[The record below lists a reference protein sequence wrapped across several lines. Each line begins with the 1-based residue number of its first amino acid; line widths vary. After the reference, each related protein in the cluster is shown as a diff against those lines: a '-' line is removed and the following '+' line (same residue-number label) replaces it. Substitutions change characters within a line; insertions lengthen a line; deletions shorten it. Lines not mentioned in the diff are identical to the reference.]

1 MEKLIEVFNLGGLPT
16 APLDSFLELQE
27 DFKKSDPDKLSKL
40 QMLIITRGFKY
51 AFKAWND
58 PEGKLWIIDAHQRR
72 KALLALRKS
81 GFVIPEIPYE
91 PIFASDKKEAV
102 EEIAA
107 YNSEFA
113 TKNPDTLLFKK
124 YNIDADT
131 LERFN
136 LGFEVKA
143 IDFTPKPLFAQEYDS
158 SDIEEDSVDF
168 TIPSEDENDKLFTI
182 PGDIWLLG
190 NNRLMCGDCRS
201 KSDVTALMN
210 GQYADLI
217 VTDPP
222 YNVAYQGATED
233 ELTIQNDS
241 MENDLFATFL
251 RQVFA
256 VMFSIL
262 KPGGSYYIFH
272 ADSEGE
278 NFRASL
284 RKAGFKL
291 AQCCVWVKNS
301 MVMGRQDYQ
310 WKHEPCL
317 YGWKPG
323 ASHYWNS
330 DRKQTTVWNFDKPQR
345 NAIHPTMKPIAL
357 MAYPICNSSVSG
369 QIVAD
374 FFSGSGSTLMA
385 CQQTDRICYA
395 MEIDPRYVTASIL
408 RYCAMFPAQPIRLIR
423 NGNLLTVEETASI
436 MKRNNLKK

>member
-51 AFKAWND
+51 AFKAWKD
-58 PEGKLWIIDAHQRR
+58 SDGKLWIIDAHQRR

-81 GFVIPEIPYE
+81 GFTIPEIPYE
-91 PIFASDKKEAV
+91 PIFAADKKEAV

-124 YNIDADT
+124 YNIDTDT
-131 LERFN
+131 LSRFN
-136 LGFEVKA
+136 LGYEVKTIDFGQAAAPLFGSEHESTDIHEDA
-143 IDFTPKPLFAQEYDS
+143 IDFTVPT
-158 SDIEEDSVDF
+158 EDDTNSIF
-168 TIPSEDENDKLFTI
+168 TQ

-190 NNRLMCGDCRS
+190 KNRLMCGDCRS
-201 KSDVTALMN
+201 KSDVTALMD
-210 GQYADLI
+210 GQHADLL

-222 YNVAYQGATED
+222 YNVAYQGGTEE

-251 RQVFA
+251 KQVFA

-284 RKAGFKL
+284 RKAGFKI

-310 WKHEPCL
+310 WQHEPCL

-323 ASHYWNS
+323 AAHYWNS

-357 MAYPICNSSVSG
+357 MAYPICNSSASS

-385 CQQTDRICYA
+385 CQQTDRICHA
-395 MEIDPRYVTASIL
+395 MEIDPRYVSGTVH
-408 RYCAMFPAQPIRLIR
+408 RYRSMFPEQPVRVIRS
-423 NGNLLTVEETASI
+423 GELLTSEETSKI
-436 MKRNNLKK
+436 IV

>member
-1 MEKLIEVFNLGGLPT
+1 MEKLIEVFNLGSLPT

-51 AFKAWND
+51 AFKAWKD
-58 PEGKLWIIDAHQRR
+58 PDGKLWIIDAHQRR

-81 GFVIPEIPYE
+81 GFTIPEIPYE
-91 PIFASDKKEAV
+91 PIFAADKKEAV

-124 YNIDADT
+124 YDIDGDT
-131 LERFN
+131 MERFN
-136 LGFEVKA
+136 LGYEVKA
-143 IDFTPKPLFAQEYDS
+143 VDYSIATPLFAQEHES
-158 SDIEEDSVDF
+158 ENVQEDVVDF
-168 TIPSEDENDKLFTI
+168 SIPSENEDSPGSVFAQS
-182 PGDIWLLG
+182 GDIWLLG
-190 NNRLMCGDCRS
+190 NTRLMCGDCRS
-201 KSDVTALMN
+201 KTDVSALMN
-210 GQYADLI
+210 GQYADLL

-233 ELTIQNDS
+233 ALTIQNDS

-251 RQVFA
+251 RQVFT

-262 KPGGSYYIFH
+262 KPGGAYYVFH

-284 RKAGFKL
+284 RKVGFKIS
-291 AQCCVWVKNS
+291 QCCVWVKNS

-310 WKHEPCL
+310 WQHEPCL

-323 ASHYWNS
+323 AGHFWNS

-357 MAYPICNSSVSG
+357 MAYPICNSSLPG

-374 FFSGSGSTLMA
+374 FFSGSGSTLLA
-385 CQQTDRICYA
+385 CQQTDRICCA
-395 MEIDPRYVTASIL
+395 MEIDPRYVSATVS
-408 RYCAMFPAQPIRLIR
+408 RYRAMFPEQPVRLIR
-423 NGNLLTVEETASI
+423 GGELMNTEET
-436 MKRNNLKK
+436 LKLIA

>member
-1 MEKLIEVFNLGGLPT
+1 MEKLIEVFNLGSLPT

-51 AFKAWND
+51 AFKAWKD
-58 PEGKLWIIDAHQRR
+58 PNGKLWIIDAHQRR

-81 GFVIPEIPYE
+81 GFTIPEIPYE
-91 PIFASDKKEAV
+91 PIFAADKKEAV

-124 YNIDADT
+124 YDIDGDT
-131 LERFN
+131 MERFN
-136 LGFEVKA
+136 LGYEVKA
-143 IDFTPKPLFAQEYDS
+143 VDYSIATPLFAQEHES
-158 SDIEEDSVDF
+158 ENVQEDVVDF
-168 TIPSEDENDKLFTI
+168 SIPSENEDSPGSVFSQ

-201 KSDVTALMN
+201 KTDVSGLMN
-210 GQYADLI
+210 GQYADLL

-251 RQVFA
+251 RQVFT

-262 KPGGSYYIFH
+262 KPGGAYYVFH

-284 RKAGFKL
+284 RKVGFKIS
-291 AQCCVWVKNS
+291 QCCVWVKNS

-310 WKHEPCL
+310 WQHEPCL

-323 ASHYWNS
+323 AGHFWNS

-357 MAYPICNSSVSG
+357 MAYPICNSSLPG

-374 FFSGSGSTLMA
+374 FFSGSGSTLLA
-385 CQQTDRICYA
+385 CQQTDRICCA
-395 MEIDPRYVTASIL
+395 MAIDPRYVFATVS
-408 RYCAMFPAQPIRLIR
+408 RYRAMFPEQPVRLIR
-423 NGNLLTVEETASI
+423 GGELMNTEET
-436 MKRNNLKK
+436 LKLIA

>member
-51 AFKAWND
+51 AFKAWKD
-58 PEGKLWIIDAHQRR
+58 PDGKLWIIDAHQRR
-72 KALLALRKS
+72 KALLSLRKS
-81 GFVIPEIPYE
+81 GFTIPEIPYE
-91 PIFASDKKEAV
+91 PIFANDKKEAV

-113 TKNPDTLLFKK
+113 SKNPDTLLFKK
-124 YNIDADT
+124 YNIDTDT
-131 LERFN
+131 LSRFN
-136 LGFEVKA
+136 LGYEVKA
-143 IDFTPKPLFAQEYDS
+143 IDFGQITTPLFGSEHESTDIQEDTF
-158 SDIEEDSVDF
+158 DF
-168 TIPSEDENDKLFTI
+168 TIPAEDDANSIFVH

-190 NNRLMCGDCRS
+190 EHRLMCGDCRS
-201 KSDVTALMN
+201 KSDVIALMGN
-210 GQYADLI
+210 QHADLI

-222 YNVAYQGATED
+222 YNVAYEGGTED

-251 RQVFA
+251 KQVFT

-262 KPGGSYYIFH
+262 KPGGSYYVFH

-284 RKAGFKL
+284 RKAGFKI

-310 WKHEPCL
+310 WQHEPCL

-323 ASHYWNS
+323 AGHFWNS

-357 MAYPICNSSVSG
+357 ITYPICNSSESG

-385 CQQTDRICYA
+385 CQQTDRICRA
-395 MEIDPRYVTASIL
+395 MEIDPRYVSATVL
-408 RYCAMFPAQPIRLIR
+408 RYRAMFPEQPIRLIR
-423 NGNLLTVEETASI
+423 AGKHLTVDEISKI
-436 MKRNNLKK
+436 VV

>member
-51 AFKAWND
+51 AFKAWKD
-58 PEGKLWIIDAHQRR
+58 SDGKLWIIDAHQRR

-81 GFVIPEIPYE
+81 GFTIPEIPYE
-91 PIFASDKKEAV
+91 PIFAADKKEAV

-124 YNIDADT
+124 YNIDTDT
-131 LERFN
+131 LSRFN
-136 LGFEVKA
+136 LGYEVKTIDFGQAAAPLFGSEHESTDIHEDA
-143 IDFTPKPLFAQEYDS
+143 IDFTVPT
-158 SDIEEDSVDF
+158 EDDTNSIF
-168 TIPSEDENDKLFTI
+168 TQ

-190 NNRLMCGDCRS
+190 KNRLMCGDCRS
-201 KSDVTALMN
+201 KSDVTALMD
-210 GQYADLI
+210 GQHADLL

-222 YNVAYQGATED
+222 YNVAYQGGTEE

-251 RQVFA
+251 KQVFA

-278 NFRASL
+278 NFRGSL
-284 RKAGFKL
+284 RKAGFKI

-310 WKHEPCL
+310 WQHEPCL

-323 ASHYWNS
+323 AAHYWNS

-357 MAYPICNSSVSG
+357 MAYPICNSSASG

-374 FFSGSGSTLMA
+374 FFSGSGSILMA
-385 CQQTDRICYA
+385 CQQTDRICHA
-395 MEIDPRYVTASIL
+395 MEIDPRYVSGTVH
-408 RYCAMFPAQPIRLIR
+408 RYRSMFPAQPIQVIR
-423 NGNLLTVEETASI
+423 DNNLLSI
-436 MKRNNLKK
+436 EDTLKLICRE

>member
-1 MEKLIEVFNLGGLPT
+1 MNRTIEIFNLGNLPT

-27 DFKKSDPDKLSKL
+27 DFKVSDPDKLSKL

-51 AFKAWND
+51 AFKAWKD

-72 KALLALRKS
+72 KALLALRKA
-81 GFVIPEIPYE
+81 GFEIPEIPYE
-91 PIFASDKKEAV
+91 PIYAADKKEAV

-131 LERFN
+131 MGRFN
-136 LGFEVKA
+136 LGYEVKT
-143 IDFTPKPLFAQEYDS
+143 IDYAQTASLFATEHES
-158 SDIEEDSVDF
+158 TEIKEDAVDF
-168 TIPSEDENDKLFTI
+168 QLPDDEKLNAVFAQ
-182 PGDIWLLG
+182 PGDVWLLG
-190 NNRLMCGDCRS
+190 QNRLMCGDCRL
-201 KSDVTALMN
+201 KGDVSRLMN
-210 GQYADLI
+210 GQLADLI

-222 YNVAYQGATED
+222 YNVAYQGGTED

-241 MENDLFATFL
+241 MENDTFAMFL
-251 RQVFA
+251 RQVFT
-256 VMFSIL
+256 VMFSIS
-262 KPGGSYYIFH
+262 KPGASYYVFH

-284 RKAGFKL
+284 RKSGFKI

-310 WKHEPCL
+310 WQHEPCL

-323 ASHYWNS
+323 ASHQWHS

-357 MAYPICNSSVSG
+357 MAYPICNSSEPGAV
-369 QIVAD
+369 VVD

-385 CQQTDRICYA
+385 CQQTDRICHA
-395 MEIDPRYVTASIL
+395 MEIDPKYVTATVH
-408 RYCAMFPAQPIRLIR
+408 RYRAMFPEQPVRLIR
-423 NGNLLTVEETASI
+423 NDELMTSEET
-436 MKRNNLKK
+436 LKLMQ